1 MRGLRQQRE
10 TCVPHYRMF
19 LGHIHALRTTPPS
32 FFFPALF
39 PYAFLPRV
47 VFEAGRKRAK
57 QNRIGRDL
65 SGRDQ
70 SGRDQRGRLK
80 QCRRGRHKDR
90 DESDR
95 PKQSRKTRK
104 QDQRDRHKDR
114 NESDRPKRSRKTKSA
129 APLTDEATFDIASV
143 VGRRGAGRK
152 APGDSSHATSGQHRP
167 RRSQSIS
174 SGPCGLISNAI
185 DDHEALLR
193 TSHPDI
199 KDLHGYKK
207 DHAAALLLFHYRS
220 GLAREYEDE
229 MSDLRVCNDVPPGVK
244 VGILY

>member
-1 MRGLRQQRE
+1 
-10 TCVPHYRMF
+10 
-19 LGHIHALRTTPPS
+19 
-32 FFFPALF
+32 
-39 PYAFLPRV
+39 
-47 VFEAGRKRAK
+47 
-57 QNRIGRDL
+57 
-65 SGRDQ
+65 
-70 SGRDQRGRLK
+70 
-80 QCRRGRHKDR
+80 
-90 DESDR
+90 
-95 PKQSRKTRK
+95 
-104 QDQRDRHKDR
+104 
-114 NESDRPKRSRKTKSA
+114 
-129 APLTDEATFDIASV
+129 

-167 RRSQSIS
+167 RRSQGIS